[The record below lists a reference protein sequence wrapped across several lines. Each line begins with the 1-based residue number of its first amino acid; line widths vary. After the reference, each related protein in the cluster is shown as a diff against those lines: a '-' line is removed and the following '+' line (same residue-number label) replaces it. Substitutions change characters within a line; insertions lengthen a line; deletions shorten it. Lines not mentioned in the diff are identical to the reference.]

1 MNRSGKVAAAALA
14 LVLVCPFPAAA
25 KVQARDDNQALV
37 TLPRPAHRIISLAP
51 HATEM
56 LFAIGAGA
64 RVVGVSQYSDWP
76 PQARSLPRVS
86 GAAGLDVERILAA
99 KPDLVIAWRSGTPA
113 LALQKLRD
121 LGLPVFVSEPRRLAD
136 IPDTLERLGILSG
149 HTGEARKIAR
159 RMRQSVSALRQKY
172 GARRRLRVFYEIWQQ
187 PLMTIGGTHYLNDVL
202 HLCGGENVFAANREL
217 NFTVGVEAVLAARP
231 DVILAGRSKKSGW
244 QDFWKRWTG
253 IPAVANRQLYG
264 IPADLVH
271 RPGPRLLQGARQICR
286 DLDHARQ
293 TGAP

>member
-1 MNRSGKVAAAALA
+1 MNRSGKVVAAVLA
-14 LVLVCPFPAAA
+14 LFFVFPFPAAA
-25 KVQARDDNQALV
+25 QVQARDDNQVLV

-64 RVVGVSQYSDWP
+64 SVVGVSQYSDWP

-86 GAAGLDVERILAA
+86 GAAGLDVEAILAA
-99 KPDLVIAWRSGTPA
+99 KPDLVIAWRSGAPA

-121 LGLPVFVSEPRRLAD
+121 LGLPVFVSEPRHLAD
-136 IPDTLERLGILSG
+136 IPDTLEKLGLLSG
-149 HTGEARKIAR
+149 HSGEARKIAR
-159 RMRQSVSALRQKY
+159 RMRQSVSVLRKKY

-244 QDFWKRWTG
+244 RDFWKRWTG
-253 IPAVANRQLYG
+253 IPAVANQQLYG
-264 IPADLVH
+264 ISADLVH

-286 DLDHARQ
+286 DLDRARQ

>member
-1 MNRSGKVAAAALA
+1 MNRSGRVVAAILA
-14 LVLVCPFPAAA
+14 LLFVCPFPAAA
-25 KVQARDDNQALV
+25 QVRARDDNRILV
-37 TLPRPAHRIISLAP
+37 TLPRPAHRIVSLAP

-64 RVVGVSQYSDWP
+64 SVVGVSQYSDWP

-86 GAAGLDVERILAA
+86 GAAGLDVEAILAMH
-99 KPDLVIAWRSGTPA
+99 PDLVIAWRSGTPA

-136 IPDTLERLGILSG
+136 IPDTLEKLGVLSG
-149 HTGEARKIAR
+149 HTGDARKIAR
-159 RMRQSVSALRQKY
+159 RMRESVSALRKKY
-172 GARRRLRVFYEIWQQ
+172 GGRRRLRVFYEIWQQ
-187 PLMTIGGTHYLNDVL
+187 PLMTIGGSHYLNDVL
-202 HLCGGENVFAANREL
+202 RLCGGENVFAANREL
-217 NFTVGVEAVLAARP
+217 NFTVDVEAVLAAHP
-231 DVILAGRSKKSGW
+231 DVILAGRSNKPGW

-253 IPAVANRQLYG
+253 IPAVASQQLYG

-286 DLDHARQ
+286 DLDRARRI
-293 TGAP
+293 GAP